1 MEHVGNVLHV
11 VQPITRPLPENLLMN
26 GQPKPG
32 FYIVVAL
39 VVLPRGWSLL
49 TRYVEV
55 AIGP

>member
-1 MEHVGNVLHV
+1 
-11 VQPITRPLPENLLMN
+11 MN